1 MVGGA
6 TAGGGRHFARELM
19 NRTRVIYAVLA
30 VVFLVLTLAMPV
42 RGLLS
47 SRDVAADVRARGTVV
62 FNDEDVNAGAR
73 SGQYIMLFL
82 FGSLTLVFAWR
93 AMKPANRPVA

>member
-1 MVGGA
+1 MQ
-6 TAGGGRHFARELM
+6 
-19 NRTRVIYAVLA
+19 RTRAINAALA
-30 VVFLVLTLAMPV
+30 VVFLALTLPLPV

-47 SRDVAADVRARGTVV
+47 SRDAAANVRARGEVA

-73 SGQYIMLFL
+73 SAQYIMLFL

-93 AMKPANRPVA
+93 AIKSPGRPADGA

>member
-1 MVGGA
+1 MK
-6 TAGGGRHFARELM
+6 
-19 NRTRVIYAVLA
+19 RTRAINALLA

-47 SRDVAADVRARGTVV
+47 SRNVAADVKARGTVV
-62 FNDEDVNAGAR
+62 FSDEDVNAGAK
-73 SGQYIMLFL
+73 SAQYIMLFL

-93 AMKPANRPVA
+93 AIKSPPA

>member
-1 MVGGA
+1 MK
-6 TAGGGRHFARELM
+6 
-19 NRTRVIYAVLA
+19 RTRAINAVLA

-47 SRDVAADVRARGTVV
+47 SRDAADDARAHGTVV

-73 SGQYIMLFL
+73 SAQYIMLFL

-93 AMKPANRPVA
+93 AIKSASPPTL

>member
-1 MVGGA
+1 MQRRRA
-6 TAGGGRHFARELM
+6 INT
-19 NRTRVIYAVLA
+19 VLA

-47 SRDVAADVRARGTVV
+47 SRDVAAEVRARGTVV

-73 SGQYIMLFL
+73 SAQYIMLFL

-93 AMKPANRPVA
+93 AIKQATPPAA

>member
-1 MVGGA
+1 MK
-6 TAGGGRHFARELM
+6 
-19 NRTRVIYAVLA
+19 RTKAINAVLA
-30 VVFLVLTLAMPV
+30 VVFLVLTLALPV

-47 SRDVAADVRARGTVV
+47 SRDVAADARARGTVV

-73 SGQYIMLFL
+73 SAQYIMLFL

-93 AMKPANRPVA
+93 AIKPRTGRAAAA

>member
-1 MVGGA
+1 MK
-6 TAGGGRHFARELM
+6 
-19 NRTRVIYAVLA
+19 RTQIINAALA

-47 SRDVAADVRARGTVV
+47 SRDVAADAAAGTVV
-62 FNDEDVNAGAR
+62 FNAEDVN
-73 SGQYIMLFL
+73 SGEDWQYIMLFL

-93 AMKPANRPVA
+93 AFKPPNRPAA

>member
-1 MVGGA
+1 MK
-6 TAGGGRHFARELM
+6 
-19 NRTRVIYAVLA
+19 RTRIINAVLA

-47 SRDVAADVRARGTVV
+47 SRDVAADVAARGTVV
-62 FNDEDVNAGAR
+62 FNAEDVNSGAR
-73 SGQYIMLFL
+73 SARYIMLFL

-93 AMKPANRPVA
+93 AIKPAGRPAT

>member
-1 MVGGA
+1 MRRQRA
-6 TAGGGRHFARELM
+6 I
-19 NRTRVIYAVLA
+19 NAVVA
-30 VVFLVLTLAMPV
+30 VVFLALTLAMPV

-47 SRDVAADVRARGTVV
+47 SRDAAADARARGTVV

-73 SGQYIMLFL
+73 SAQYIMLFL

-93 AMKPANRPVA
+93 AIKPASRPAA

>member
-1 MVGGA
+1 MK
-6 TAGGGRHFARELM
+6 
-19 NRTRVIYAVLA
+19 RTQAINVVLA
-30 VVFLVLTLAMPV
+30 VVFLVLTLAVPV

-47 SRDVAADVRARGTVV
+47 SRDVAADARARGTVV

-73 SGQYIMLFL
+73 SAQYVMLFL

-93 AMKPANRPVA
+93 AVKAANAPAA

>member
-1 MVGGA
+1 MQ
-6 TAGGGRHFARELM
+6 
-19 NRTRVIYAVLA
+19 RTRLINAVLA
-30 VVFLVLTLAMPV
+30 VIFLVLTLAMPV

-62 FNDEDVNAGAR
+62 FNDEDVNAGAK
-73 SGQYIMLFL
+73 SAQYIMLFL

-93 AMKPANRPVA
+93 AIKPANRPAA